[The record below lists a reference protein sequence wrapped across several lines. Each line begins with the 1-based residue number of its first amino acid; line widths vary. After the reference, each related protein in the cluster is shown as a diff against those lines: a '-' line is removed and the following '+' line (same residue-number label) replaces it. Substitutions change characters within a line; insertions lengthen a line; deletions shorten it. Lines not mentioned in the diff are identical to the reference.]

1 MHVLRRAEGHC
12 GETSLHWAAAKGHVN
27 VVSILLEARV
37 DAHALDKSGRTC
49 LHKAAEFGQVA
60 VVALLFEDANE
71 EPNACDHT
79 GRTSLHF
86 AAKCGHADVV
96 AMLLRAKADAAAGDQ
111 NHETPLHCAAAQGHA
126 DVVKALLD
134 AKADAKACNSKS
146 IDAVKLA
153 IEHHRAGVIQEALD
167 AWMHPAKTRARAK
180 MELHGLDRAHLR
192 ERLRVVLAPE
202 DANRPGQGIL
212 RVCESYANL
221 QSQNLFTAPKVQVSL
236 SVVPGLVASDACREE
251 LLAALEETANENV
264 FQTDVVEAV
273 VSAAWMQ
280 LRFSTAFEIFVS
292 LVTIVLLCHRTCI
305 LAATH
310 AYYNLQLREEP
321 IPTYGAFL
329 QVMRLGIFGDFDLFE
344 FEGVDPTY
352 KLGEGE
358 EWEPQDPEPGATFV
372 WAHALFYFTGIGIA
386 ILLMNLLIGVLGQN
400 FELYQDQSAMLFQR
414 ARAKMLLELQARPW
428 RHCGS
433 WFIKHLR
440 ELTSQMRK
448 SQFGCVLYWLCV
460 GALVMLLLPCWLAL
474 GSCVAAVA
482 VLCRII
488 FQMQLSGMFYSVA
501 VPLGYC
507 GSGYDDNSNH
517 KIDEY
522 SSPEKSKIWV
532 VLRWEAPMEE
542 LRSLRSE
549 VKIHV
554 KSMQGEKKLQGV
566 DEKLKGVEN
575 TLQDLSSAQK
585 EMEMLG
591 PFCDIGEVNVLRGP
605 SSRRVR
611 KSLEQ
616 LTNEQNC
623 PNFDMESKMET
634 LTSLVRQLILQG
646 QSVSVQVVS
655 VNDDQTCD
663 VELSKDFVRAWEAHP
678 RKRYCLPGRAR
689 ALGEPLRI
697 LLKGVPLEL
706 LEVEQPGIHIFDANA
721 LQSEDALAVDASFSR
736 LVAGP
741 VPLAAGHRGDAT
753 RAGARCRVQGPDGSA
768 GYKGSAM
775 LMQQKSRKEVP
786 SDEDVVEEFC
796 SYEWTLHLRVE
807 SDEELHRLVLNLR
820 QLVRMKRMEA
830 TRLAREPEDPS
841 RNVGQLE
848 ILLVEAKNL
857 FPRRGGRMAGAV
869 LSRVRSWMPSWAERR
884 SCRQ

>member
-1 MHVLRRAEGHC
+1 MACGDGNVPVVQCLCGSKANVHAAEGHC

-153 IEHHRAGVIQEALD
+153 IEHHRAGVIQVLCRAGFWDLSLLASLIRAEGPDAKEALD

-292 LVTIVLLCHRTCI
+292 LVTIVLLCHSSYAFRHGHPEAVASLVLIGVLHMQKSIEEFCQYVTMCWKLRLRLLNFDNGADMSYIIIGWGAILRQALDQNRLEKPFMAIFSAMAWLRALYTLRGESWMGPRLLPILSALKDTLAFFIVTGTCI

-554 KSMQGEKKLQGV
+554 KSMQGELEKKLQGV

-585 EMEMLG
+585 EME
-591 PFCDIGEVNVLRGP
+591 
-605 SSRRVR
+605 

-646 QSVSVQVVS
+646 QSVPETES
-655 VNDDQTCD
+655 
-663 VELSKDFVRAWEAHP
+663 HP
-678 RKRYCLPGRAR
+678 EG
-689 ALGEPLRI
+689 
-697 LLKGVPLEL
+697 
-706 LEVEQPGIHIFDANA
+706 
-721 LQSEDALAVDASFSR
+721 
-736 LVAGP
+736 
-741 VPLAAGHRGDAT
+741 
-753 RAGARCRVQGPDGSA
+753 
-768 GYKGSAM
+768 
-775 LMQQKSRKEVP
+775 
-786 SDEDVVEEFC
+786 
-796 SYEWTLHLRVE
+796 
-807 SDEELHRLVLNLR
+807 
-820 QLVRMKRMEA
+820 
-830 TRLAREPEDPS
+830 
-841 RNVGQLE
+841 
-848 ILLVEAKNL
+848 
-857 FPRRGGRMAGAV
+857 
-869 LSRVRSWMPSWAERR
+869 
-884 SCRQ
+884 